1 MNEQTS
7 ILPAPGPSLLSETEP
22 APAPRMARRSLAA
35 RLALVWE
42 VVRTGLVELWSHK
55 LRSMLTLTLLMLGVF
70 ALVVMTSVMDGVM
83 DKIGTGFAGMSWD
96 GTVMVAPKSP
106 ETGEEQKR
114 FAMSPGLRYED
125 LSRLTAPDPKVMAFL
140 PRARKPLTVRTLG
153 GSERFFA
160 VGVTHEYSRHMN
172 RPVALGRGLT
182 EDDTRRRSAV
192 AVVSGSVANA
202 LTGGSDPIGRNVVLD
217 GQPFRIVGVLAPINI
232 ISEDTWI
239 DSNGVLVPLEA
250 YMDRL
255 EPSHKL
261 DQIAVKLNAK
271 RDMEE
276 VSAMMLGRA
285 KQAHHGIADVEVL
298 DLDQEA
304 ARSWANFL
312 EQIFG
317 WRVVLMSLAGTVLLV
332 GGVGVLSV
340 MLISFS
346 DRRFEIG
353 LRKALGA
360 SDQEIFIQFLLE
372 SLVLA
377 ALGAL
382 AGTLGGAALC
392 RALSENFPYGLIV
405 NPIGLVV
412 AWGVALGLALVFGL
426 YPAFKASRLSPMEAM
441 R

>member
-1 MNEQTS
+1 M
-7 ILPAPGPSLLSETEP
+7 
-22 APAPRMARRSLAA
+22 
-35 RLALVWE
+35 
-42 VVRTGLVELWSHK
+42 
-55 LRSMLTLTLLMLGVF
+55 
-70 ALVVMTSVMDGVM
+70 
-83 DKIGTGFAGMSWD
+83 
-96 GTVMVAPKSP
+96 
-106 ETGEEQKR
+106 
-114 FAMSPGLRYED
+114 
-125 LSRLTAPDPKVMAFL
+125 
-140 PRARKPLTVRTLG
+140 
-153 GSERFFA
+153 
-160 VGVTHEYSRHMN
+160 
-172 RPVALGRGLT
+172 
-182 EDDTRRRSAV
+182 
-192 AVVSGSVANA
+192 
-202 LTGGSDPIGRNVVLD
+202 
-217 GQPFRIVGVLAPINI
+217 APINI

-239 DSNGVLVPLEA
+239 DSNGILVPLEA

-271 RDMEE
+271 RDMQE

-285 KQAHHGIADVEVL
+285 KQAHHGIEDVEVL
-298 DLDQEA
+298 DLDAEQA
-304 ARSWANFL
+304 KSWAQFL

-317 WRVVLMSLAGTVLLV
+317 WRVVLLSLAGTVLLV

-360 SDQEIFIQFLLE
+360 SDKEIFIQFLLE

-382 AGTLGGAALC
+382 AGTVGGAALC
-392 RALSENFPYGLIV
+392 RALSANFPYGLIV
-405 NPIGLVV
+405 NPFGLLV
-412 AWGVALGLALVFGL
+412 AWAVALGLALVFGL